1 MDGEPKTKAA
11 LIESAIHMFQ
21 KKGFQ
26 LTRVSDIVSAAGVSQ
41 GTFYNYFKSKEE
53 IFRNICNE
61 FINELQTLFIERTEH
76 LFDGNSIEEIVANVH
91 RIVRDVIRIYR
102 ENLSVAELLFR
113 EGIGNGGL
121 FKEIYE
127 DILTIFLALIE
138 EQIKKA
144 RSRGLVQMKD
154 PDIASVLLFG
164 LFERGLF
171 YFMLIR
177 RDTDLVKLEQVMVDF
192 ILNALSFDFNAN
204 LAPVG
209 A

>member
-53 IFRNICNE
+53 IFRDICNE

>member
-11 LIESAIHMFQ
+11 LVEAAIHIFQ
-21 KKGFQ
+21 QKGFQ

-53 IFRNICNE
+53 IFRDICNG
-61 FINELQTLFIERTEH
+61 FINEIQTLFIERTEH
-76 LFDGNSIEEIVANVH
+76 LFDGETVDEIIANVH
-91 RIVRDVIRIYR
+91 KIVRDVISIYR
-102 ENLSVAELLFR
+102 ENLAVAELLFR

-127 DILTIFLALIE
+127 GILTIFLALIE
-138 EQIKKA
+138 EQVKKA
-144 RSRGLVQMKD
+144 RSRGLVRIED
-154 PDIASVLLFG
+154 PEIASVLLFG

-177 RDTDLVKLEQVMVDF
+177 RNTDIVKLEQVMVDF
-192 ILNALSFDFNAN
+192 ILNALSFDFDAR
-204 LAPVG
+204 LPTTD
-209 A
+209 